1 MDYLLKVTIAWTL
14 FLLLFEMLYKNNTKF
29 TANRMYLLLS
39 MVTAL
44 LLPVIPLP
52 STAPPELSAV
62 QDFYAASQS
71 SFPETAL
78 PVQQN
83 AVPATTSVMQPADQA
98 WTCCRWLVLFI

>member
-44 LLPVIPLP
+44 LLPVPK
-52 STAPPELSAV
+52 E
-62 QDFYAASQS
+62 QRY
-71 SFPETAL
+71 
-78 PVQQN
+78 
-83 AVPATTSVMQPADQA
+83 
-98 WTCCRWLVLFI
+98 